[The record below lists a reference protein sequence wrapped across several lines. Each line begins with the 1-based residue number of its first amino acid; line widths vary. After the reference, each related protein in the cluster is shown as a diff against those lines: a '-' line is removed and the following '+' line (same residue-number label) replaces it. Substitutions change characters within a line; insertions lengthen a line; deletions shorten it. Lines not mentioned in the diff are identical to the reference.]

1 MLDLCAIWTRACRG
15 LKKNSFG
22 NAESETCQCTLTQ
35 LVPPPLFSVMWSVMS
50 WVQDPLDVDAT

>member
-15 LKKNSFG
+15 LKKKSFG
-22 NAESETCQCTLTQ
+22 NAESETYQCTLTQ
-35 LVPPPLFSVMWSVMS
+35 SVPPPLFSVMS